1 MSAKE
6 RNLPTHRISRFS
18 KFASLATRVAG
29 NVLTEGT
36 KQIAQGNRPKAKD
49 LLLTPQNIARLTDQL
64 AHLRGAAMKL
74 GQMLSMD
81 AGDVLEPELAD
92 ILSRLRSDADPL
104 PTKQLNQVL
113 ESSLGIN
120 WKAEFL
126 SFNFKPIASASI
138 GQVHQAY
145 SDAGDKLAIKVQYP
159 GIRKSIDSDVD
170 NVGTLLN
177 IVGLIPKSVDY
188 KGLLEEAKKQLHD
201 EADYARE
208 ADYATRYQNALKE
221 HSHFVVPK
229 IHAQISSES
238 VLAMDFIEGI
248 SIEQIEGYDQ
258 STRDFVMHSLLELL
272 FRELFDFKMVQT
284 DPNFANYLY
293 VENTRQIG
301 LLDFGATREYSD
313 RFSDGYRLA
322 FTSVITH
329 DEQGLNKALEQIG
342 FFSET
347 ILPDQR
353 QAILNLVK
361 MACEPMLVDEDYDF
375 KASGLAQRLREA
387 GTILSMEQEY
397 WHTPPADALFLHR
410 KIGGMYLL
418 ASRLGAKVNIRSLV
432 APYLIS
438 ESKSTTKSAS

>member
-6 RNLPTHRISRFS
+6 RSLPTHRISRFS

-29 NVLTEGT
+29 NVIAEGT
-36 KQIAQGNRPKAKD
+36 KQIAKGNKPKAKD

-92 ILSRLRSDADPL
+92 ILSRLRSNADPM
-104 PTKQLNQVL
+104 PAKQLNGVM
-113 ESSLGIN
+113 ESSLGAN

-126 SFNFKPIASASI
+126 SFNFKPIGSASI

-145 SDAGDKLAIKVQYP
+145 SDAGDNLAVKVQYP

-170 NVGTLLN
+170 NVGTLLKV
-177 IVGLIPKSVDY
+177 VGLIPESVDY

-208 ADYATRYQNALKE
+208 AQFAIRYHDALKE
-221 HSHFVVPK
+221 HPHFVVPK
-229 IHAQISSES
+229 IHTESSSDS
-238 VLAMDFIEGI
+238 VLAMEFIDG
-248 SIEQIEGYDQ
+248 SPIEQIEHYDQ

-272 FRELFDFKMVQT
+272 FRELFEFKMVQT

-293 VENTRQIG
+293 IENTRQIG
-301 LLDFGATREYSD
+301 LLDFGATREYSE
-313 RFSDGYRLA
+313 RFSTGYRQA
-322 FTSVITH
+322 FASVVNN
-329 DEQGLNKALEQIG
+329 DEQGLNDALEQIG
-342 FFSET
+342 FFSQT

-353 QAILNLVK
+353 QAILDLVK
-361 MACEPMLVDEDYDF
+361 MACEPMLVDEPYDF
-375 KASGLAQRLREA
+375 KASGLAQKLREA

-418 ASRLGAKVNIRSLV
+418 AARIGAKVNIRQLV
-432 APYLIS
+432 SPYLKI
-438 ESKSTTKSAS
+438 TDQ

>member
-6 RNLPTHRISRFS
+6 RSLPTHRISRFS

-29 NVLTEGT
+29 NVIAEGT
-36 KQIAQGNRPKAKD
+36 KQIAKGNKPKAKD

-92 ILSRLRSDADPL
+92 ILSRLRSNADPML
-104 PTKQLNQVL
+104 AKQLNAVM
-113 ESSLGIN
+113 ESSLGTN

-145 SDAGDKLAIKVQYP
+145 SDAGDNLAVKVQYP

-170 NVGTLLN
+170 NVGTLLKV
-177 IVGLIPKSVDY
+177 VGLIPESVDY

-208 ADYATRYQNALKE
+208 AQFAIRYHDALKE
-221 HSHFVVPK
+221 HPHFVVPK
-229 IHAQISSES
+229 VHTESCSDS
-238 VLAMDFIEGI
+238 VLAMEFIDG
-248 SIEQIEGYDQ
+248 SPIEQIEHYDQ

-272 FRELFDFKMVQT
+272 FRELFEFKMVQT

-293 VENTRQIG
+293 IENTRQIG
-301 LLDFGATREYSD
+301 LLDFGATREYSE
-313 RFSDGYRLA
+313 RFSTGYRQA
-322 FTSVITH
+322 FASVVNN
-329 DEQGLNKALEQIG
+329 DEQGLNNALEQIG
-342 FFSET
+342 FFSQT

-353 QAILNLVK
+353 QAILDLVK
-361 MACEPMLVDEDYDF
+361 MACEPMLVDEPYDF
-375 KASGLAQRLREA
+375 KASGLAQKLREA

-418 ASRLGAKVNIRSLV
+418 AARIGAKVNIRQLV
-432 APYLIS
+432 QPYLTINS
-438 ESKSTTKSAS
+438 E

>member
-6 RNLPTHRISRFS
+6 RSLPTHRISRFS

-29 NVLTEGT
+29 NVITEGT
-36 KQIAQGNRPKAKD
+36 KQIAKGNKPKAKD

-92 ILSRLRSDADPL
+92 ILSRLRSNADPM
-104 PTKQLNQVL
+104 PAKQLNGVM
-113 ESSLGIN
+113 EGSLGAN

-145 SDAGDKLAIKVQYP
+145 SDAGDNLAVKVQYP

-170 NVGTLLN
+170 NVGTLLKV
-177 IVGLIPKSVDY
+177 VGLIPESVDY

-208 ADYATRYQNALKE
+208 AQFAIRYHDALKE
-221 HSHFVVPK
+221 HPHFVVPK
-229 IHAQISSES
+229 IHTESSSDS
-238 VLAMDFIEGI
+238 VLAMEFIYG
-248 SIEQIEGYDQ
+248 SPIEQIEHYDQ

-272 FRELFDFKMVQT
+272 FRELFEFKMVQT

-293 VENTRQIG
+293 IENTRQIG
-301 LLDFGATREYSD
+301 LLDFGATREYSE
-313 RFSDGYRLA
+313 RFSTGYRQA
-322 FTSVITH
+322 FASVVNN
-329 DEQGLNKALEQIG
+329 DEQGLNDALEQIG
-342 FFSET
+342 FFSQT

-353 QAILNLVK
+353 QAILDLVK
-361 MACEPMLVDEDYDF
+361 MACEPMLVDEPYDF
-375 KASGLAQRLREA
+375 KASGLAQKLREA

-418 ASRLGAKVNIRSLV
+418 AARIGAKVNIRQLV
-432 APYLIS
+432 SPYLQI
-438 ESKSTTKSAS
+438 TDQ

>member
-6 RNLPTHRISRFS
+6 RSLPTHRISRFS

-29 NVLTEGT
+29 NVIAEGT
-36 KQIAQGNRPKAKD
+36 KQIAKGNKPKAKD

-92 ILSRLRSDADPL
+92 ILSRLRSNADPM
-104 PTKQLNQVL
+104 PAKQLNGVM
-113 ESSLGIN
+113 ESSLGTN

-145 SDAGDKLAIKVQYP
+145 SDGGDNLAVKVQYP

-170 NVGTLLN
+170 NVGTLLKV
-177 IVGLIPKSVDY
+177 VGLIPESVDY

-208 ADYATRYQNALKE
+208 AQFAIRYHDALKD
-221 HSHFVVPK
+221 HPHFVVPK
-229 IHAQISSES
+229 IHTESCSES
-238 VLAMDFIEGI
+238 VLAMEFIDG
-248 SIEQIEGYDQ
+248 SPIEQIEHYDQ
-258 STRDFVMHSLLELL
+258 NTRDFVMHSLLELL
-272 FRELFDFKMVQT
+272 FRELFEFKMVQT

-293 VENTRQIG
+293 IENTRQIG
-301 LLDFGATREYSD
+301 LLDFGATRKYSE
-313 RFSDGYRLA
+313 RFSTGYRQA
-322 FTSVITH
+322 FASVVND
-329 DEQGLNKALEQIG
+329 DEQGLNDALEQIG
-342 FFSET
+342 FFSTT
-347 ILPDQR
+347 IMPTQR
-353 QAILNLVK
+353 QAILDLVK
-361 MACEPMLVDEDYDF
+361 MACEPMLVDEPYDF
-375 KASGLAQRLREA
+375 KASGLAQKLREA
-387 GTILSMEQEY
+387 GTILSMEQDY

-418 ASRLGAKVNIRSLV
+418 AARIGAKVNIRQLV
-432 APYLIS
+432 SPYLRIS
-438 ESKSTTKSAS
+438 NQ

>member
-6 RNLPTHRISRFS
+6 RSLPTHRISRFS

-29 NVLTEGT
+29 NVIAEGT
-36 KQIAQGNRPKAKD
+36 KQIAKGNKPKAKD

-92 ILSRLRSDADPL
+92 ILSRLRSDADPM
-104 PTKQLNQVL
+104 PAKQLNAVM
-113 ESSLGIN
+113 ESSLGTN

-145 SDAGDKLAIKVQYP
+145 SDAGDNLAVKVQYP

-170 NVGTLLN
+170 NVGTLLKV
-177 IVGLIPKSVDY
+177 VGLIPESVDY

-208 ADYATRYQNALKE
+208 AQFAIRYHDALKE
-221 HSHFVVPK
+221 HPHFVVPK
-229 IHAQISSES
+229 IHTGSCSDS
-238 VLAMDFIEGI
+238 VLAMEFIDG
-248 SIEQIEGYDQ
+248 SPIEQIEHYDQ

-272 FRELFDFKMVQT
+272 FRELFEFKMVQT

-293 VENTRQIG
+293 IENTRQIG
-301 LLDFGATREYSD
+301 LLDFGATREYSE
-313 RFSDGYRLA
+313 RFSTGYRQA
-322 FTSVITH
+322 FASVVNN
-329 DEQGLNKALEQIG
+329 DEQGLNHALEQIG
-342 FFSET
+342 FFSQT

-353 QAILNLVK
+353 QAILDLVK
-361 MACEPMLVDEDYDF
+361 MACEPMLVDEPYDF
-375 KASGLAQRLREA
+375 KASGLAQKLREA

-418 ASRLGAKVNIRSLV
+418 AARIGAKVNIRQLV
-432 APYLIS
+432 LPYLTINS
-438 ESKSTTKSAS
+438 E

>member
-6 RNLPTHRISRFS
+6 RSLPTHRISRFS

-29 NVLTEGT
+29 NVIAEGT
-36 KQIAQGNRPKAKD
+36 KQIAKGNKPKAKD

-92 ILSRLRSDADPL
+92 ILSRLRSNADPM
-104 PTKQLNQVL
+104 PAKQLNGVM
-113 ESSLGIN
+113 ESSLGTS
-120 WKAEFL
+120 WKVEFL

-145 SDAGDKLAIKVQYP
+145 SDAGDNLAVKVQYP
-159 GIRKSIDSDVD
+159 GIRKSIDSDVN
-170 NVGTLLN
+170 NVGTLLKV
-177 IVGLIPKSVDY
+177 VGLIPESVDY

-201 EADYARE
+201 EADYTRE
-208 ADYATRYQNALKE
+208 AQFAIRYHDALKE
-221 HSHFVVPK
+221 HPHFVVPK
-229 IHAQISSES
+229 IHTESCSDS
-238 VLAMDFIEGI
+238 VLAMEFIDGVP
-248 SIEQIEGYDQ
+248 IEHIEHYDQ

-272 FRELFDFKMVQT
+272 FRELFEFKMVQT

-293 VENTRQIG
+293 IESTRQIG
-301 LLDFGATREYSD
+301 LLDFGATREYSE
-313 RFSDGYRLA
+313 RFSAGYRQA
-322 FTSVITH
+322 FASVMNN
-329 DEQGLNKALEQIG
+329 DEQGLNDALEQIG
-342 FFSET
+342 FFSQT

-353 QAILNLVK
+353 QAILDLVK
-361 MACEPMLVDEDYDF
+361 IACEPMLVDEPYDF
-375 KASGLAQRLREA
+375 KASGLAQKLREA

-418 ASRLGAKVNIRSLV
+418 AARIGAKVNIRQLV
-432 APYLIS
+432 QPYLTINS
-438 ESKSTTKSAS
+438 E

>member
-6 RNLPTHRISRFS
+6 RSLPTHRISRFS

-29 NVLTEGT
+29 NVIAEGT
-36 KQIAQGNRPKAKD
+36 KQIAKGNKPKAKD

-92 ILSRLRSDADPL
+92 ILSRLRSNADPM
-104 PTKQLNQVL
+104 PAKQLNGVM
-113 ESSLGIN
+113 EGSLGAN

-145 SDAGDKLAIKVQYP
+145 SDAGDNLAVKVQYP

-170 NVGTLLN
+170 NVGTLLKV
-177 IVGLIPKSVDY
+177 VGLIPESVDY

-208 ADYATRYQNALKE
+208 AQFAIRYHDALKE
-221 HSHFVVPK
+221 HPHFVVPK
-229 IHAQISSES
+229 IHTESSSDS
-238 VLAMDFIEGI
+238 VLAMEFIDG
-248 SIEQIEGYDQ
+248 SPIEQIEHYDQ

-272 FRELFDFKMVQT
+272 FRELFEFKMVQT

-293 VENTRQIG
+293 IENTRQIG
-301 LLDFGATREYSD
+301 LLDFGATREYSE
-313 RFSDGYRLA
+313 RFSTGYRQA
-322 FTSVITH
+322 FASVVNN
-329 DEQGLNKALEQIG
+329 DEQGLNNALEQIG
-342 FFSET
+342 FFSQT

-353 QAILNLVK
+353 QAILDLVK
-361 MACEPMLVDEDYDF
+361 MACEPMLVDEPYDF
-375 KASGLAQRLREA
+375 KASGLAQKLREA

-418 ASRLGAKVNIRSLV
+418 AARIGAKVNIRQLV
-432 APYLIS
+432 QPYLTINS
-438 ESKSTTKSAS
+438 E

>member
-6 RNLPTHRISRFS
+6 RSLPTHRISRFS

-29 NVLTEGT
+29 NVIAEGT
-36 KQIAQGNRPKAKD
+36 KQIAKGNKPKAKD

-92 ILSRLRSDADPL
+92 ILSRLRSNADPM
-104 PTKQLNQVL
+104 PAKQLNGVM
-113 ESSLGIN
+113 EGSLGAK

-145 SDAGDKLAIKVQYP
+145 SDAGDNLAVKVQYP

-170 NVGTLLN
+170 NVGTLLKV
-177 IVGLIPKSVDY
+177 VGLIPESVDY

-208 ADYATRYQNALKE
+208 AQFAIRYHDALKE
-221 HSHFVVPK
+221 HPHFVVPK
-229 IHAQISSES
+229 IHTESSSDS
-238 VLAMDFIEGI
+238 VLAMEFIDG
-248 SIEQIEGYDQ
+248 SPIEQIEHCDQ
-258 STRDFVMHSLLELL
+258 STRDFVMHSLLQLL
-272 FRELFDFKMVQT
+272 FRELFEFKMVQT

-293 VENTRQIG
+293 IENTRQIG
-301 LLDFGATREYSD
+301 LLDFGATREYSE
-313 RFSDGYRLA
+313 RFSTGYRQA
-322 FTSVITH
+322 FASVVNN
-329 DEQGLNKALEQIG
+329 DEQGLNEALEQIG
-342 FFSET
+342 FFSQT

-353 QAILNLVK
+353 QAILDLVK
-361 MACEPMLVDEDYDF
+361 MACEPMLVDEPYDF
-375 KASGLAQRLREA
+375 KASGLAQKLREA

-418 ASRLGAKVNIRSLV
+418 AARIGAKVNIRQLV
-432 APYLIS
+432 SPYLQI
-438 ESKSTTKSAS
+438 TDQ

>member
-1 MSAKE
+1 MSVKE
-6 RNLPTHRISRFS
+6 RSLPTHRISRFS

-29 NVLTEGT
+29 NVIAEGT
-36 KQIAQGNRPKAKD
+36 KQIAKGNKPKAKD

-64 AHLRGAAMKL
+64 AHLRGAAMKF

-81 AGDVLEPELAD
+81 AGDVLEPQLAD
-92 ILSRLRSDADPL
+92 ILSRLRSNADPM
-104 PTKQLNQVL
+104 PAKQLNAVM
-113 ESSLGIN
+113 ESSLGTN

-145 SDAGDKLAIKVQYP
+145 SDAGDNLAVKVQYP

-170 NVGTLLN
+170 NVGTLLKV
-177 IVGLIPKSVDY
+177 VGLIPESVDY

-208 ADYATRYQNALKE
+208 AQFAIRYHDALKE
-221 HSHFVVPK
+221 HPHFVVPK
-229 IHAQISSES
+229 IHTESCSDS
-238 VLAMDFIEGI
+238 VLAMEFIDG
-248 SIEQIEGYDQ
+248 SPIEQIEHYDQ

-272 FRELFDFKMVQT
+272 FRELFEFKMVQT

-293 VENTRQIG
+293 IENTRQIG
-301 LLDFGATREYSD
+301 LLDFGATREYSE
-313 RFSDGYRLA
+313 RFSTGYRQA
-322 FTSVITH
+322 FASVVNN
-329 DEQGLNKALEQIG
+329 DEQGLNDALEQIG
-342 FFSET
+342 FFSQT

-353 QAILNLVK
+353 QAILDLVK
-361 MACEPMLVDEDYDF
+361 MACEPMLVDEPYDF
-375 KASGLAQRLREA
+375 KASGLAQKLREA

-418 ASRLGAKVNIRSLV
+418 AARIGAKVNIRQLV
-432 APYLIS
+432 QPYLTINS
-438 ESKSTTKSAS
+438 E

>member
-6 RNLPTHRISRFS
+6 RSLPTHRISRFS

-29 NVLTEGT
+29 NVITEGT
-36 KQIAQGNRPKAKD
+36 KQIAKGNKPKAKD

-92 ILSRLRSDADPL
+92 ILSRLRSNADPM
-104 PTKQLNQVL
+104 PAKQLNAVM
-113 ESSLGIN
+113 ESSLGTN

-138 GQVHQAY
+138 GQVHHAY
-145 SDAGDKLAIKVQYP
+145 SDAGDNLAVKVQYP

-170 NVGTLLN
+170 NVGTLLKV
-177 IVGLIPKSVDY
+177 VGLIPESVDY

-208 ADYATRYQNALKE
+208 AQFAIRYHDALKE
-221 HSHFVVPK
+221 HPHFVVPK
-229 IHAQISSES
+229 IHTESCSDS
-238 VLAMDFIEGI
+238 VLAMEFIDG
-248 SIEQIEGYDQ
+248 SPIEQIEHYDQ

-272 FRELFDFKMVQT
+272 FRELFEFKMVQT

-293 VENTRQIG
+293 IENTRQIG
-301 LLDFGATREYSD
+301 LLDFGATREYSE
-313 RFSDGYRLA
+313 RFSTGYRQA
-322 FTSVITH
+322 FASVVNN
-329 DEQGLNKALEQIG
+329 DEQGLNDALEQIG
-342 FFSET
+342 FFSQT

-353 QAILNLVK
+353 QAILDLVK
-361 MACEPMLVDEDYDF
+361 MACEPMLVDEPYDF
-375 KASGLAQRLREA
+375 KASGLAQKLREA

-418 ASRLGAKVNIRSLV
+418 AARIGAKVNIRQLV
-432 APYLIS
+432 QPYLTIN
-438 ESKSTTKSAS
+438 SK

>member
-6 RNLPTHRISRFS
+6 RSLPTHRISRFS

-29 NVLTEGT
+29 NVIAEGT
-36 KQIAQGNRPKAKD
+36 KQIAKGNKPKAKD

-92 ILSRLRSDADPL
+92 ILSRLRSNADPM
-104 PTKQLNQVL
+104 PAKQLNAVM
-113 ESSLGIN
+113 ESSLGTN

-145 SDAGDKLAIKVQYP
+145 SDAGDNLAVKVQYP

-170 NVGTLLN
+170 NVGTLLKV
-177 IVGLIPKSVDY
+177 VGLIPESVDY

-208 ADYATRYQNALKE
+208 AQFAIRYHDALKE
-221 HSHFVVPK
+221 HPHFVVPK
-229 IHAQISSES
+229 IHTESCSDS
-238 VLAMDFIEGI
+238 VLAMEFIDG
-248 SIEQIEGYDQ
+248 SPIEHIEHYDQ

-272 FRELFDFKMVQT
+272 FRELFEFKMVQT

-293 VENTRQIG
+293 IENTRQIG
-301 LLDFGATREYSD
+301 LLDFGATREYSE
-313 RFSDGYRLA
+313 RFSTGYRQA
-322 FTSVITH
+322 FASVVNN
-329 DEQGLNKALEQIG
+329 DEQGLNDALEQIG
-342 FFSET
+342 FFSQT

-353 QAILNLVK
+353 QAILDLVK
-361 MACEPMLVDEDYDF
+361 MACEPMLVDEPYDF
-375 KASGLAQRLREA
+375 KASDLAQKLREA

-418 ASRLGAKVNIRSLV
+418 AARIGAKVNIRQLV
-432 APYLIS
+432 QPYLTINS
-438 ESKSTTKSAS
+438 E

>member
-6 RNLPTHRISRFS
+6 RSLPTHRISRFS

-29 NVLTEGT
+29 NVIAEGT
-36 KQIAQGNRPKAKD
+36 KQIAKGNKPKAKD
-49 LLLTPQNIARLTDQL
+49 LLLTPENIARLTDQL

-92 ILSRLRSDADPL
+92 ILSRLRSNADLMPA
-104 PTKQLNQVL
+104 KQLNAVM
-113 ESSLGIN
+113 ESSLGTN

-145 SDAGDKLAIKVQYP
+145 SDAGDNLAVKVQYP

-170 NVGTLLN
+170 NVGTLLKV
-177 IVGLIPKSVDY
+177 VGLIPESVDY

-208 ADYATRYQNALKE
+208 AQFAIRYHDALKE
-221 HSHFVVPK
+221 HPHFVVPK
-229 IHAQISSES
+229 IHTGSCSDS
-238 VLAMDFIEGI
+238 VLAMEFIDG
-248 SIEQIEGYDQ
+248 SPIEQIEHYDQ

-272 FRELFDFKMVQT
+272 FRELFEFKMVQT

-293 VENTRQIG
+293 IENTRQIG
-301 LLDFGATREYSD
+301 LLDFGATREYSE
-313 RFSDGYRLA
+313 RFSTGYRQA
-322 FTSVITH
+322 FASVVNN
-329 DEQGLNKALEQIG
+329 DEQGLNDALEQIG
-342 FFSET
+342 FFSQT

-353 QAILNLVK
+353 QAILDLVK
-361 MACEPMLVDEDYDF
+361 MACEPMLVDEPYDF
-375 KASGLAQRLREA
+375 KASGLAQKLREA

-418 ASRLGAKVNIRSLV
+418 AARIGAKVNIRQLV
-432 APYLIS
+432 QPYLTIN
-438 ESKSTTKSAS
+438 SK

>member
-6 RNLPTHRISRFS
+6 RSLPTHRISRFS

-29 NVLTEGT
+29 NVIAEGT
-36 KQIAQGNRPKAKD
+36 KQIAKGNKPKAKD

-92 ILSRLRSDADPL
+92 ILSRLRSNADPM
-104 PTKQLNQVL
+104 PAKQLNGVM
-113 ESSLGIN
+113 EGSLGAN
-120 WKAEFL
+120 WKTEFL

-145 SDAGDKLAIKVQYP
+145 SDAGDNLAVKVQYP

-170 NVGTLLN
+170 NVGTLLKV
-177 IVGLIPKSVDY
+177 VGLIPESVDY

-208 ADYATRYQNALKE
+208 AQFAIRYHDALKE
-221 HSHFVVPK
+221 HPNFVVPK
-229 IHAQISSES
+229 IHTESSSDS
-238 VLAMDFIEGI
+238 VLAMEFIDG
-248 SIEQIEGYDQ
+248 SPIEQIEHYDQ

-272 FRELFDFKMVQT
+272 FRELFEFKMVQT

-293 VENTRQIG
+293 IENTRQIG
-301 LLDFGATREYSD
+301 LLDFGATREYSE
-313 RFSDGYRLA
+313 RFSTGYRQA
-322 FTSVITH
+322 FASVVNN
-329 DEQGLNKALEQIG
+329 DEQGLNDALEQIG
-342 FFSET
+342 FFSQT

-353 QAILNLVK
+353 QAILDLVK
-361 MACEPMLVDEDYDF
+361 MACEPMLVDEPYDF
-375 KASGLAQRLREA
+375 KASGLAQKPREA

-418 ASRLGAKVNIRSLV
+418 AARIGAKVNIRQLV
-432 APYLIS
+432 SPYLQI
-438 ESKSTTKSAS
+438 TDQ

>member
-6 RNLPTHRISRFS
+6 RSLPTHRISRFS

-29 NVLTEGT
+29 NVIAEGT
-36 KQIAQGNRPKAKD
+36 KQIAKGNKPKAKD

-92 ILSRLRSDADPL
+92 ILSRLRSNADPM
-104 PTKQLNQVL
+104 PAKQLNAVM
-113 ESSLGIN
+113 ESSLGTK

-145 SDAGDKLAIKVQYP
+145 SDAGDNLAVKVQYP

-170 NVGTLLN
+170 NVGTLLKV
-177 IVGLIPKSVDY
+177 VGLIPESVDY

-201 EADYARE
+201 EADYTRE
-208 ADYATRYQNALKE
+208 AQFAIRYHDALKE
-221 HSHFVVPK
+221 HPHFVVPK
-229 IHAQISSES
+229 IHTGSCSDS
-238 VLAMDFIEGI
+238 VLAMEFIDG
-248 SIEQIEGYDQ
+248 SPIEQIEQYDQ

-272 FRELFDFKMVQT
+272 FRELFEFKMVQT

-293 VENTRQIG
+293 IENTRQIG
-301 LLDFGATREYSD
+301 LLDFGATREYSE
-313 RFSDGYRLA
+313 RFSTGYRQA
-322 FTSVITH
+322 FASVVNN
-329 DEQGLNKALEQIG
+329 DEQGLNDALEQIG
-342 FFSET
+342 FFSQT

-353 QAILNLVK
+353 QAILDLVK
-361 MACEPMLVDEDYDF
+361 MACEPMLVDEPYDF
-375 KASGLAQRLREA
+375 KASGLAQKLREA

-418 ASRLGAKVNIRSLV
+418 AARIGAKVNIRQLV
-432 APYLIS
+432 QPYLTINS
-438 ESKSTTKSAS
+438 E

>member
-6 RNLPTHRISRFS
+6 RSLPTHRISRFS

-29 NVLTEGT
+29 NVIAEGT
-36 KQIAQGNRPKAKD
+36 KQIAKGNRPKAKD

-92 ILSRLRSDADPL
+92 ILSRLRSNADPM
-104 PTKQLNQVL
+104 PAKQLNGVM
-113 ESSLGIN
+113 EGSLGAN
-120 WKAEFL
+120 WKTEFL

-145 SDAGDKLAIKVQYP
+145 SDAGDNLAVKVQYP

-170 NVGTLLN
+170 NVGTLLKV
-177 IVGLIPKSVDY
+177 VGLIPESVDY

-208 ADYATRYQNALKE
+208 AQFAIRYHDALKE
-221 HSHFVVPK
+221 HPHFVVPK
-229 IHAQISSES
+229 IHTESCSDS
-238 VLAMDFIEGI
+238 VLAMEFIDGCP
-248 SIEQIEGYDQ
+248 IEQIEHYDH

-272 FRELFDFKMVQT
+272 FRELFEFKMVQT

-293 VENTRQIG
+293 IEDTRQIG
-301 LLDFGATREYSD
+301 LLDFGATREYSE
-313 RFSDGYRLA
+313 RFSTGYRQA
-322 FTSVITH
+322 FASVVNN
-329 DEQGLNKALEQIG
+329 DEQGLNDALERIG
-342 FFSET
+342 FFSQT
-347 ILPDQR
+347 ILPAQR
-353 QAILNLVK
+353 QAILDLVK
-361 MACEPMLVDEDYDF
+361 MACEPMLVDEPYDF
-375 KASGLAQRLREA
+375 RASGLAQKLREA
-387 GTILSMEQEY
+387 GTILSLEQEY

-418 ASRLGAKVNIRSLV
+418 AARIGAKVNIRQLV
-432 APYLIS
+432 SPYLQIIDQ
-438 ESKSTTKSAS
+438 

>member
-6 RNLPTHRISRFS
+6 RSLPTHRISRFS

-29 NVLTEGT
+29 NVIAEGT
-36 KQIAQGNRPKAKD
+36 KQIAKGNKPKAKD

-92 ILSRLRSDADPL
+92 ILSRLRSDADPM
-104 PTKQLNQVL
+104 PAKQLNAVM
-113 ESSLGIN
+113 ESSLGTN

-145 SDAGDKLAIKVQYP
+145 SDAGDNLAVKVQYP

-170 NVGTLLN
+170 NVGTLLKV
-177 IVGLIPKSVDY
+177 VGLIPESVDY
-188 KGLLEEAKKQLHD
+188 KGLIEEAKKQLHN

-208 ADYATRYQNALKE
+208 AQFAIRYHDALKE
-221 HSHFVVPK
+221 HPHFVVPK
-229 IHAQISSES
+229 IHTESCSDS
-238 VLAMDFIEGI
+238 VLAMEFIDG
-248 SIEQIEGYDQ
+248 SPIEQIEHYDQ

-272 FRELFDFKMVQT
+272 FRELFEFKMVQT

-293 VENTRQIG
+293 IENTRQIG
-301 LLDFGATREYSD
+301 LLDFGATREYSE
-313 RFSDGYRLA
+313 RFSTGYRQA
-322 FTSVITH
+322 FASVVNN
-329 DEQGLNKALEQIG
+329 DEQGLNDALEQIG
-342 FFSET
+342 FFSQT

-353 QAILNLVK
+353 QAILDLVK
-361 MACEPMLVDEDYDF
+361 MACEPMLVDEPYDF
-375 KASGLAQRLREA
+375 KASGLAQELREA

-418 ASRLGAKVNIRSLV
+418 AARIGAKVNIRQLV
-432 APYLIS
+432 LPYLTINS
-438 ESKSTTKSAS
+438 E

>member
-1 MSAKE
+1 MSVKE
-6 RNLPTHRISRFS
+6 RSLPTHRISRFS

-29 NVLTEGT
+29 NVIAEGT
-36 KQIAQGNRPKAKD
+36 KQIAKGNKPKAKD

-81 AGDVLEPELAD
+81 AGDVLEPQLAD
-92 ILSRLRSDADPL
+92 ILSRLRSNADPM
-104 PTKQLNQVL
+104 PAKQLNAVM
-113 ESSLGIN
+113 ESSLGTN

-145 SDAGDKLAIKVQYP
+145 SDAGDNLAVKVQYP

-170 NVGTLLN
+170 NVGTLLKV
-177 IVGLIPKSVDY
+177 VGLIPESVDY
-188 KGLLEEAKKQLHD
+188 QGLLEEAKKQLHD

-208 ADYATRYQNALKE
+208 AQFAIRYHDALKE
-221 HSHFVVPK
+221 HPHFVVPK
-229 IHAQISSES
+229 IHTESCSDS
-238 VLAMDFIEGI
+238 VLAMEFIDG
-248 SIEQIEGYDQ
+248 SPIEQIEHYDQ

-272 FRELFDFKMVQT
+272 FRELFEFKMVQT

-293 VENTRQIG
+293 IENTRQIG
-301 LLDFGATREYSD
+301 LLDFGATREYSE
-313 RFSDGYRLA
+313 RFSTGYRQA
-322 FTSVITH
+322 FASVVNN
-329 DEQGLNKALEQIG
+329 DEQGLNDALEQIG
-342 FFSET
+342 FFSQT

-353 QAILNLVK
+353 QAILDLVK
-361 MACEPMLVDEDYDF
+361 MACEPMLVDEPYDF
-375 KASGLAQRLREA
+375 KASGLAQKLREA

-418 ASRLGAKVNIRSLV
+418 AARIGAKVNIRQLV
-432 APYLIS
+432 QPYLTIN
-438 ESKSTTKSAS
+438 SK

>member
-1 MSAKE
+1 MSVKE
-6 RNLPTHRISRFS
+6 RSLPTHRISRFS

-29 NVLTEGT
+29 NVIAEGT
-36 KQIAQGNRPKAKD
+36 KQIAKGNKPKAKD

-92 ILSRLRSDADPL
+92 ILSRLRSNADPM
-104 PTKQLNQVL
+104 PAKQLNAVM
-113 ESSLGIN
+113 ESSLGTN

-145 SDAGDKLAIKVQYP
+145 SDAGDNLAVKVQYP

-170 NVGTLLN
+170 NVGTLLKV
-177 IVGLIPKSVDY
+177 VGLIPESVDY

-201 EADYARE
+201 EADYTRE
-208 ADYATRYQNALKE
+208 AQFAIRYHDALKE
-221 HSHFVVPK
+221 HPHFVVPK
-229 IHAQISSES
+229 IHTGSCSDS
-238 VLAMDFIEGI
+238 VLAMEFIDG
-248 SIEQIEGYDQ
+248 SPIEQIEQYDQ

-272 FRELFDFKMVQT
+272 FRELFEFKMVQT

-293 VENTRQIG
+293 IENTRQIG
-301 LLDFGATREYSD
+301 LLDFGATREYSE
-313 RFSDGYRLA
+313 RFSTGYRQA
-322 FTSVITH
+322 FASVVNN
-329 DEQGLNKALEQIG
+329 DEQGLNNALEQIG
-342 FFSET
+342 FFSQT

-353 QAILNLVK
+353 QAILDLVK
-361 MACEPMLVDEDYDF
+361 MACEPMLVDEPYDF
-375 KASGLAQRLREA
+375 KASDLAQKLREA

-418 ASRLGAKVNIRSLV
+418 AARIGAKVNIRQLV
-432 APYLIS
+432 QPYLTINS
-438 ESKSTTKSAS
+438 E

>member
-6 RNLPTHRISRFS
+6 RSLPTHRISRFS

-29 NVLTEGT
+29 NVIAEGT
-36 KQIAQGNRPKAKD
+36 KQIAKGNKPKAKD

-92 ILSRLRSDADPL
+92 ILSRLRSNADPM
-104 PTKQLNQVL
+104 PAKQLNAVM
-113 ESSLGIN
+113 ESSLGTN

-145 SDAGDKLAIKVQYP
+145 SDAGDNLAVKVQYP

-170 NVGTLLN
+170 NVGTLLKV
-177 IVGLIPKSVDY
+177 VGLIPESVDY

-201 EADYARE
+201 EADYTRE
-208 ADYATRYQNALKE
+208 AQFAIRYHDALKE
-221 HSHFVVPK
+221 HPHFVVPK
-229 IHAQISSES
+229 IHTGSCSDS
-238 VLAMDFIEGI
+238 VLAMEFIDG
-248 SIEQIEGYDQ
+248 SPIEQIEQYDQ

-272 FRELFDFKMVQT
+272 FRELFEFKMVQT

-293 VENTRQIG
+293 IENTRQIG
-301 LLDFGATREYSD
+301 LLDFGATREYSE
-313 RFSDGYRLA
+313 RFSTGYRQA
-322 FTSVITH
+322 FASVVNN
-329 DEQGLNKALEQIG
+329 DEQGLNDALEQIG
-342 FFSET
+342 FFSQT

-353 QAILNLVK
+353 QAILDLVK
-361 MACEPMLVDEDYDF
+361 MAYEPMLVDEPYDF
-375 KASGLAQRLREA
+375 KASGLAQKLREA

-418 ASRLGAKVNIRSLV
+418 AARIAAKVNIRQLV
-432 APYLIS
+432 QPYLTINS
-438 ESKSTTKSAS
+438 E

>member
-6 RNLPTHRISRFS
+6 RSLPTHRISRFS

-29 NVLTEGT
+29 NVIAEGT
-36 KQIAQGNRPKAKD
+36 KQIAKGNKPKAKD

-92 ILSRLRSDADPL
+92 ILSRLRSNADPM
-104 PTKQLNQVL
+104 PAKQLNGVM
-113 ESSLGIN
+113 ESSLGTS
-120 WKAEFL
+120 WKVEFL

-145 SDAGDKLAIKVQYP
+145 SDAGDNLAVKVQYP
-159 GIRKSIDSDVD
+159 GIRKSIDSDVN
-170 NVGTLLN
+170 NVGTLLKV
-177 IVGLIPKSVDY
+177 VGLIPESVDY

-201 EADYARE
+201 EADYTRE
-208 ADYATRYQNALKE
+208 AQFAIRYHDALKE
-221 HSHFVVPK
+221 HPHFVVPK
-229 IHAQISSES
+229 IHTESCSDS
-238 VLAMDFIEGI
+238 VLAMEFIDGVP
-248 SIEQIEGYDQ
+248 IEHIEHYDQ

-272 FRELFDFKMVQT
+272 FRELFEFKMVQT

-293 VENTRQIG
+293 IESTRQIG
-301 LLDFGATREYSD
+301 LLDFGATREYSE
-313 RFSDGYRLA
+313 RFSAGYRQA
-322 FTSVITH
+322 FASVMNN
-329 DEQGLNKALEQIG
+329 DEQGLNDALEQIG
-342 FFSET
+342 FFSQT

-353 QAILNLVK
+353 QAILDLVK
-361 MACEPMLVDEDYDF
+361 MACEPMLVDEPYDF
-375 KASGLAQRLREA
+375 KASGLAQKLREA

-418 ASRLGAKVNIRSLV
+418 AARIGAKVNIHQLV
-432 APYLIS
+432 QPYLTINS
-438 ESKSTTKSAS
+438 E

>member
-1 MSAKE
+1 MSVKE
-6 RNLPTHRISRFS
+6 RSLPIHRISRFS

-29 NVLTEGT
+29 NVIAEGT
-36 KQIAQGNRPKAKD
+36 KQIAKGNKPKAKD

-92 ILSRLRSDADPL
+92 ILSRLRSNADPM
-104 PTKQLNQVL
+104 PAKQLNAVM
-113 ESSLGIN
+113 ESSLGTN

-145 SDAGDKLAIKVQYP
+145 SDAGDNLAVKVQYP

-170 NVGTLLN
+170 NVGTLLKV
-177 IVGLIPKSVDY
+177 VGLIPESVDY

-208 ADYATRYQNALKE
+208 AQFAIRYHDALKE
-221 HSHFVVPK
+221 HPHFVVPK
-229 IHAQISSES
+229 IHTGSCSDS
-238 VLAMDFIEGI
+238 VLAMEFIDG
-248 SIEQIEGYDQ
+248 SPIEQIEHYDQ

-272 FRELFDFKMVQT
+272 FRELFEFKMVQT

-293 VENTRQIG
+293 IENTRQIG
-301 LLDFGATREYSD
+301 LLDFGATREYSE
-313 RFSDGYRLA
+313 RFSSGYRQA
-322 FTSVITH
+322 FASVVNN
-329 DEQGLNKALEQIG
+329 DEQGLNDALEQIG
-342 FFSET
+342 FFSQT

-353 QAILNLVK
+353 QAILDLVK
-361 MACEPMLVDEDYDF
+361 MACEPMLVDEPYDF
-375 KASGLAQRLREA
+375 KASGLAQKLREA

-418 ASRLGAKVNIRSLV
+418 AARIAAKVNIRQLV
-432 APYLIS
+432 QPYLTINS
-438 ESKSTTKSAS
+438 E

>member
-6 RNLPTHRISRFS
+6 RSLPTHRISRFS

-29 NVLTEGT
+29 NVIAEGT
-36 KQIAQGNRPKAKD
+36 KQIAKGNKPKAKD

-92 ILSRLRSDADPL
+92 ILSRLRSNADPM
-104 PTKQLNQVL
+104 PAKQLNGVM
-113 ESSLGIN
+113 ESSLGTS

-145 SDAGDKLAIKVQYP
+145 SDAGDNLAVKVQYP

-170 NVGTLLN
+170 NVGTLLKV
-177 IVGLIPKSVDY
+177 VGLIPESVDY

-201 EADYARE
+201 EADYTRE
-208 ADYATRYQNALKE
+208 AQFAIRYHDALKE
-221 HSHFVVPK
+221 HPHFVVPK
-229 IHAQISSES
+229 IHTESCSDS
-238 VLAMDFIEGI
+238 VLAMEFIDGVP
-248 SIEQIEGYDQ
+248 IEHIENYDQ

-272 FRELFDFKMVQT
+272 FRELFEFKMVQT

-293 VENTRQIG
+293 IESTRQIG
-301 LLDFGATREYSD
+301 LLDFGATREYSE
-313 RFSDGYRLA
+313 RFSTGYRQA
-322 FTSVITH
+322 FASVMNN
-329 DEQGLNKALEQIG
+329 DEQCLNDALEQIG
-342 FFSET
+342 FFSQT

-353 QAILNLVK
+353 QAILDLVK
-361 MACEPMLVDEDYDF
+361 MACEPMLVDEPYDF
-375 KASGLAQRLREA
+375 KASGLAQKLREA

-418 ASRLGAKVNIRSLV
+418 AARIGAKVNIRQLV
-432 APYLIS
+432 QPYLTINS
-438 ESKSTTKSAS
+438 E

>member
-1 MSAKE
+1 MSVKE
-6 RNLPTHRISRFS
+6 RSLPTHRISRFS

-29 NVLTEGT
+29 NVIAEGT
-36 KQIAQGNRPKAKD
+36 KQIAKGNKPKAKD

-81 AGDVLEPELAD
+81 AGDVLEPQLAD
-92 ILSRLRSDADPL
+92 ILSRLRSNADPM
-104 PTKQLNQVL
+104 PAKQLNAVM
-113 ESSLGIN
+113 ESSLGTN

-145 SDAGDKLAIKVQYP
+145 SDAGDNLAVKVQYP

-170 NVGTLLN
+170 NVGTLLKV
-177 IVGLIPKSVDY
+177 VGLIPESVDY

-208 ADYATRYQNALKE
+208 AQFAIRYHDALKE
-221 HSHFVVPK
+221 HPNFVVPK
-229 IHAQISSES
+229 IHTESCSDS
-238 VLAMDFIEGI
+238 VLAMEFIDG
-248 SIEQIEGYDQ
+248 SPIEKIEHYDQ

-272 FRELFDFKMVQT
+272 FRELFEFKMVQT

-293 VENTRQIG
+293 KKNTRQIG
-301 LLDFGATREYSD
+301 LLDFGATREYSE
-313 RFSDGYRLA
+313 RFSTGYRQA
-322 FTSVITH
+322 FASVVNN
-329 DEQGLNKALEQIG
+329 DEQGLNNALEQIG
-342 FFSET
+342 FFSQT

-353 QAILNLVK
+353 QAILDLVK
-361 MACEPMLVDEDYDF
+361 MACEPMLVDEPYDF
-375 KASGLAQRLREA
+375 KASGLAQKLREA

-418 ASRLGAKVNIRSLV
+418 AARIGAKVNIRQLV
-432 APYLIS
+432 QPYLTINS
-438 ESKSTTKSAS
+438 E

>member
-6 RNLPTHRISRFS
+6 RSLPTHRISRFS

-29 NVLTEGT
+29 NVIAEGT
-36 KQIAQGNRPKAKD
+36 KQIAKGNKPKAKD

-92 ILSRLRSDADPL
+92 ILSRLRSNADPM
-104 PTKQLNQVL
+104 PAKQLNGVM
-113 ESSLGIN
+113 ESSLGTS

-145 SDAGDKLAIKVQYP
+145 SDAGDNLAVKVQYP

-170 NVGTLLN
+170 NVGTLLKV
-177 IVGLIPKSVDY
+177 VGLIPESVDY

-201 EADYARE
+201 EADYTRE
-208 ADYATRYQNALKE
+208 AQFAIRYHDALKE
-221 HSHFVVPK
+221 HPHFVVPK
-229 IHAQISSES
+229 IHTESCSDS
-238 VLAMDFIEGI
+238 VLAMEFIDGVP
-248 SIEQIEGYDQ
+248 IEHIEHYDQ

-272 FRELFDFKMVQT
+272 FRELFEFKMVQT

-293 VENTRQIG
+293 IESTRQIG
-301 LLDFGATREYSD
+301 LLDFGATREYSE
-313 RFSDGYRLA
+313 RFSAGYRKA
-322 FTSVITH
+322 FASVVNN
-329 DEQGLNKALEQIG
+329 DEQCLNDALEQIG
-342 FFSET
+342 FFSQT

-353 QAILNLVK
+353 QAILDLVK
-361 MACEPMLVDEDYDF
+361 MACEPMLVDEPYDF
-375 KASGLAQRLREA
+375 KASGLAQKLREA

-418 ASRLGAKVNIRSLV
+418 AARIGAKVNIRQLV
-432 APYLIS
+432 QPYLTINS
-438 ESKSTTKSAS
+438 E

>member
-6 RNLPTHRISRFS
+6 RSLPTHRISRFS

-29 NVLTEGT
+29 NVIAEGT
-36 KQIAQGNRPKAKD
+36 KQIAKGNKPKAKD

-92 ILSRLRSDADPL
+92 ILSRLRSNADPM
-104 PTKQLNQVL
+104 PAKQLNGVM
-113 ESSLGIN
+113 ESSLGTS

-145 SDAGDKLAIKVQYP
+145 SDAGDNLAVKVQYP
-159 GIRKSIDSDVD
+159 DIRKSIDSDVD
-170 NVGTLLN
+170 NVGTLLKV
-177 IVGLIPKSVDY
+177 VGLIPESVDY

-201 EADYARE
+201 EADYTRE
-208 ADYATRYQNALKE
+208 AQFAIRYHDALKE
-221 HSHFVVPK
+221 HPHFVVPK
-229 IHAQISSES
+229 IHTESCSDS
-238 VLAMDFIEGI
+238 VLAMEFIDGVP
-248 SIEQIEGYDQ
+248 IEHIEHYDQ

-272 FRELFDFKMVQT
+272 FRELFEFKMVQT

-293 VENTRQIG
+293 IESTRQIG
-301 LLDFGATREYSD
+301 LLDFGATREYSE
-313 RFSDGYRLA
+313 RFSAGYRKA
-322 FTSVITH
+322 FASVVNN
-329 DEQGLNKALEQIG
+329 DEQGLNDALEQIG
-342 FFSET
+342 FFSQT

-353 QAILNLVK
+353 QAILDLVK
-361 MACEPMLVDEDYDF
+361 MACEPMLVDEPYDF
-375 KASGLAQRLREA
+375 KASGLAQKLREA

-418 ASRLGAKVNIRSLV
+418 AARIGAKVNIRQLV
-432 APYLIS
+432 QPYLTINS
-438 ESKSTTKSAS
+438 E

>member
-6 RNLPTHRISRFS
+6 RSLPTHRISRFS

-29 NVLTEGT
+29 NVIAEGT
-36 KQIAQGNRPKAKD
+36 KQIAKGNKPKAKD

-92 ILSRLRSDADPL
+92 ILSRLRSNADPM
-104 PTKQLNQVL
+104 PAKQLNGVM
-113 ESSLGIN
+113 ESSLGTN

-145 SDAGDKLAIKVQYP
+145 SDGGDNLAVKVQYP

-170 NVGTLLN
+170 NVGTLLKV
-177 IVGLIPKSVDY
+177 VGLIPESVDY

-208 ADYATRYQNALKE
+208 AQFAIRYHDALKD
-221 HSHFVVPK
+221 HPHFVVPK
-229 IHAQISSES
+229 IHTESCSES
-238 VLAMDFIEGI
+238 VLAMEFIDG
-248 SIEQIEGYDQ
+248 SPIEQIEHYDQ
-258 STRDFVMHSLLELL
+258 NTRDFVMHSLLELL
-272 FRELFDFKMVQT
+272 FRELFEFKMVQT

-293 VENTRQIG
+293 IENTRQIG
-301 LLDFGATREYSD
+301 LLDFGATREYSE
-313 RFSDGYRLA
+313 RFSTGYRQA
-322 FTSVITH
+322 FASVVN
-329 DEQGLNKALEQIG
+329 DYEQGLNDALEQIG
-342 FFSET
+342 FFSTT
-347 ILPDQR
+347 IMPTQR
-353 QAILNLVK
+353 QAILDLVK
-361 MACEPMLVDEDYDF
+361 MACEPMLVDEPYDF
-375 KASGLAQRLREA
+375 RASGLAQKLREA
-387 GTILSMEQEY
+387 GTILSMEQDY

-418 ASRLGAKVNIRSLV
+418 AARIGAKVNIRQLV
-432 APYLIS
+432 SPYLQIS
-438 ESKSTTKSAS
+438 NQ

>member
-6 RNLPTHRISRFS
+6 RSLPTHRISRFS

-29 NVLTEGT
+29 NVIAEGT
-36 KQIAQGNRPKAKD
+36 KQIAKGNKPKAKD

-92 ILSRLRSDADPL
+92 ILSRLRSNADPM
-104 PTKQLNQVL
+104 PAKQLNGVM
-113 ESSLGIN
+113 ESSLGTS

-145 SDAGDKLAIKVQYP
+145 SDAGDNLAVKVQYP

-170 NVGTLLN
+170 NVGTLLKV
-177 IVGLIPKSVDY
+177 VGLIPESVDY

-201 EADYARE
+201 EADYTRE
-208 ADYATRYQNALKE
+208 AQFAIRYHDALKE
-221 HSHFVVPK
+221 HPHFVVPK
-229 IHAQISSES
+229 IHTES
-238 VLAMDFIEGI
+238 CSDCVLAMEFIDGVP
-248 SIEQIEGYDQ
+248 IEHIEHYDQ

-272 FRELFDFKMVQT
+272 FRELFEFKMVQT

-293 VENTRQIG
+293 IESTRQIG
-301 LLDFGATREYSD
+301 LLDFGATREYSE
-313 RFSDGYRLA
+313 RFSAGYRQA
-322 FTSVITH
+322 FASVMNN
-329 DEQGLNKALEQIG
+329 DEQCLNDALEQIG
-342 FFSET
+342 FFSQT

-353 QAILNLVK
+353 QAILDLVK
-361 MACEPMLVDEDYDF
+361 MACEPMLVDEPYDF
-375 KASGLAQRLREA
+375 KASGLAQKLREA

-418 ASRLGAKVNIRSLV
+418 AARIGAKVNIRQLV
-432 APYLIS
+432 QPYLTINS
-438 ESKSTTKSAS
+438 E